1 MEEGWGHRPGNRKE
15 MHRSCQVIVLL
26 THGGQFENIMLVLFQ
41 IIDSD
46 FNLLLCLREKTN
58 KKNYSIKNVGA

>member
-1 MEEGWGHRPGNRKE
+1 

-58 KKNYSIKNVGA
+58 KKNYSNKNVGA